1 MKLPKNVHIP
11 EYGLELFYGLGY
23 SECMKDALAEVI
35 ELTKQAGSRPLETQV
50 PGLFMIQGDVPSH
63 QLAALYKPMIGF
75 TVQGKKILTVGEHST
90 NLIGPSYFVLPLHIP
105 ATGTVHPTRDGR
117 PYISLGLEINQS
129 LLQSLLRDLPEER
142 LPSTPQKE
150 FSGCE
155 MKAELLDAWLRLL
168 RLTKNPDDIKAL
180 APAYEREILYRVL
193 MGPQGWYLR
202 QLGLRKSH
210 FFQVSQTVQW
220 LRTHYMKPLDVK
232 EAAAKSGM
240 AINTFHRQFKRA
252 TGLSPI
258 QFQKQLRLIEARNL
272 MAFEGYTAGT
282 AAYQVGYQSSSQFTR
297 EYTRF
302 FGESPAKDTAKIKRI
317 EILREYS

>member
-1 MKLPKNVHIP
+1 
-11 EYGLELFYGLGY
+11 
-23 SECMKDALAEVI
+23 MKDALTEII
-35 ELTKQAGSRPLETQV
+35 ELTKQAGSRPLETKV

-75 TVQGKKILTVGEHST
+75 TIQGKKILTIGDRTT

-117 PYISLGLEINQS
+117 SYISLGLEINQS
-129 LLQSLLRDLPEER
+129 ILQSLLRDLPAEQILNAQEED
-142 LPSTPQKE
+142 

-155 MKAELLDAWLRLL
+155 MRPELMDALLRLL
-168 RLTKNPDDIKAL
+168 QLTKNPEEINAL

-193 MGPQGWYLR
+193 KGPQGGYLR
-202 QLGLRKSH
+202 QLGQRQSH

-232 EAAAKSGM
+232 DAAAKSGM

-272 MAFEGYTAGT
+272 MVFEGYTAGT
-282 AAYQVGYQSSSQFTR
+282 AAYKVGYQSSSQFNR

-317 EILREYS
+317 ETLRGA